1 MLAALGPAAEAPGAP
16 SKPLRLTAA
25 MATEWTAQQDQ
36 ELRQMVEVEGEG
48 EWEHK
53 ARRFTTRV
61 MGHCARPNCQRRP
74 GRSGIVLT
82 PRCFCGTSDVDPGTM
97 LRQRWR
103 ELVEL
108 PRKGGF
114 AGAGDEGEREG
125 GFEPQAPLGE
135 GVPTQVV

>member
-1 MLAALGPAAEAPGAP
+1 MAVVGPAAEAPGAP

-36 ELRQMVEVEGEG
+36 ELRRMVEAEGEG

-53 ARRFTTRV
+53 ARRFTTRL
-61 MGHCARPNCQRRP
+61 MGHCERPNWQHRP
-74 GRSGIVLT
+74 GQSGILLT
-82 PRCFCGTSDVDPGTM
+82 PRCVCGTSDVDPGTM

-108 PRKGGF
+108 PREGGF
-114 AGAGDEGEREG
+114 AGAADEGEREG
-125 GFEPQAPLGE
+125 GFEPQAPPGE
-135 GVPTQVV
+135 DVPTQLV